1 MSQSDLKQEGIRRLE
16 LRRSNVS
23 MAQKD
28 ANTVM
33 IQDYAL
39 PDVFAAGK
47 TIKSV
52 PAKIFRL
59 WTTRLIKNLDQ
70 KITMTWHG
78 RIPARPIGGG
88 YHGVNLL

>member
-28 ANTVM
+28 TNTVM

-47 TIKSV
+47 TTV
-52 PAKIFRL
+52 
-59 WTTRLIKNLDQ
+59 Q
-70 KITMTWHG
+70 G
-78 RIPARPIGGG
+78 RS
-88 YHGVNLL
+88 

>member
-47 TIKSV
+47 TINASPRK
-52 PAKIFRL
+52 K
-59 WTTRLIKNLDQ
+59 LILNS
-70 KITMTWHG
+70 
-78 RIPARPIGGG
+78 IPPNSLSI
-88 YHGVNLL
+88 